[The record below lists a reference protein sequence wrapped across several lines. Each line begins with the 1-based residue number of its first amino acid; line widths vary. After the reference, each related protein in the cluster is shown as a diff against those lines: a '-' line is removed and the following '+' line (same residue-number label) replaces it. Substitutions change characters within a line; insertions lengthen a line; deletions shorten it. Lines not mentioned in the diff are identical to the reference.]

1 MMSILDP
8 KKEDDFA
15 TKHSLKLGFTLIEM
29 LIAMSIVVVI
39 ALVVV
44 FGYQDGANYYG
55 VSNAAEEVETS
66 LRQAQVDATSSR
78 PSPPNSSD
86 TSRFDRGYGV
96 FFEEDSEIYILY
108 YGDKIDVGP
117 EANRYDGGSE
127 KVSEFNLPSRVKIE
141 SICVG
146 DSEEEVLSDPCD
158 TPATELHVHFRRPGF
173 KAIISDQDDQ
183 SVWDAA
189 SLTFQSE
196 RDEEQEINLVI
207 LESGRFNIVK

>member
-1 MMSILDP
+1 MSILDP
-8 KKEDDFA
+8 KKEDGFA
-15 TKHSLKLGFTLIEM
+15 AKHSLKLGFTLIEM
-29 LIAMSIVVVI
+29 LIAIGIVSIIASVVT
-39 ALVVV
+39 

-96 FFEEDSEIYILY
+96 FFEDDSDTYILY
-108 YGDKIDVGP
+108 SGDKVDIGA
-117 EANRYDGGSE
+117 EANRYDVGSE
-127 KVSEFNLPSRVKIE
+127 KVAEFSLPRHVKIG

-146 DSEEEVLSDPCD
+146 DTETDVLSESC

-173 KAIISDQDDQ
+173 KAIISNQDDQ
-183 SVWDAA
+183 SIWNAA

-196 RDEEQEINLVI
+196 RDEEQEISLII
-207 LESGRFNIVK
+207 LSSGRFNVVK